1 MTVEQNIPDDCPIDH
16 KDDPDLVKRFYRTV
30 SYRLPKVNNI
40 NVLTVHRCNVS
51 SEVGSIITSATSGDG
66 GTAAV
71 IVKDGVNLGVVYIE
85 NKRQAEAVCDIITSV
100 VMREECHEVSQMLL
114 GQQSVQ
120 YIKDVLL

>member
-1 MTVEQNIPDDCPIDH
+1 MFMF
-16 KDDPDLVKRFYRTV
+16 R
-30 SYRLPKVNNI
+30 
-40 NVLTVHRCNVS
+40 
-51 SEVGSIITSATSGDG
+51 
-66 GTAAV
+66 
-71 IVKDGVNLGVVYIE
+71 